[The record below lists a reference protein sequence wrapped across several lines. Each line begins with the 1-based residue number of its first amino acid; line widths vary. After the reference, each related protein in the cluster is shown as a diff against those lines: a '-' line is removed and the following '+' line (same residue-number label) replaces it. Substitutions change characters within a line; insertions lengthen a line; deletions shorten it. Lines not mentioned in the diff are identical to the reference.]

1 MAGKTLDLFLV
12 YQFVKRLSTPWNKT
26 EAFKLGLI
34 DEKGVKLKSAVSKEE
49 QQAYAYYDRLVF
61 NLKRLLEKLPGGKTR
76 LGSFAAALF
85 LMKEGANEREY
96 TQEDLAEGL
105 YKEMDMLDESTTKN
119 LNEMLAE
126 DDAPANVT
134 GTGVVGTGDDKATW
148 KLDGRKKE
156 MKAFLKRF
164 MTAQVKRK
172 KIKERKD
179 FFKALGL

>member
-1 MAGKTLDLFLV
+1 MAGKVLDLFLV

-34 DEKGVKLKSAVSKEE
+34 NEKGVKLKSAVSSEE
-49 QQAYAYYDRLVF
+49 QKAYAYYDRLVF

-85 LMKEGANEREY
+85 LMKEGVNEKEY
-96 TQEDLAEGL
+96 TQTELAEGL
-105 YKEMDMLDESTTKN
+105 YKEMTMLDESTTKK
-119 LNEMLAE
+119 LNELME
-126 DDAPANVT
+126 DAPANAT
-134 GTGVVGTGDDKATW
+134 GGAVVGTGDNQATW

-164 MTAQVKRK
+164 ITAQAKRK

>member
-1 MAGKTLDLFLV
+1 MAGKVLDLFLV

-34 DEKGVKLKSAVSKEE
+34 NEKGVKLKSAVSSEE
-49 QQAYAYYDRLVF
+49 QKAYAYYDRLVF

-85 LMKEGANEREY
+85 LMKEGVNEKEY
-96 TQEDLAEGL
+96 TQSELAEGL
-105 YKEMDMLDESTTKN
+105 YKEMTMLDESTTKK
-119 LNEMLAE
+119 LNELME
-126 DDAPANVT
+126 DAPANAT
-134 GTGVVGTGDDKATW
+134 GGAVVGTGDNQATW

-164 MTAQVKRK
+164 ITAQAKRK

>member
-1 MAGKTLDLFLV
+1 MAGKVLDLFLV

-34 DEKGVKLKSAVSKEE
+34 DEKGVKLKSAVSSEE
-49 QQAYAYYDRLVF
+49 QKAYAYYDRLVF

-85 LMKEGANEREY
+85 LMKEGVNEKEY
-96 TQEDLAEGL
+96 TQSELAEGL
-105 YKEMDMLDESTTKN
+105 YKEMTMLDESTTKK
-119 LNEMLAE
+119 LNELME
-126 DDAPANVT
+126 DAPANAT
-134 GTGVVGTGDDKATW
+134 GGAVVGTGDNQATW

-164 MTAQVKRK
+164 ITAQAKRK

>member
-1 MAGKTLDLFLV
+1 MAGKVLDLFLV

-34 DEKGVKLKSAVSKEE
+34 NEKGVKLKSAVSSEE
-49 QQAYAYYDRLVF
+49 QKAYAYYDRLVF

-85 LMKEGANEREY
+85 LMKEGVNEKEY
-96 TQEDLAEGL
+96 TQTELAEGL
-105 YKEMDMLDESTTKN
+105 YKEMTMLDESTTKK
-119 LNEMLAE
+119 LNELME
-126 DDAPANVT
+126 DAPANAT
-134 GTGVVGTGDDKATW
+134 GTGVVGTGDNQATW

-164 MTAQVKRK
+164 ITAQAKRK

>member
-1 MAGKTLDLFLV
+1 MAGKGLDLFLV

-34 DEKGVKLKSAVSKEE
+34 NEKGVKLKSAVSSEE
-49 QQAYAYYDRLVF
+49 QKAYAYYDRLVF

-85 LMKEGANEREY
+85 LMKEGVNEKEY
-96 TQEDLAEGL
+96 TQTELAEGL
-105 YKEMDMLDESTTKN
+105 YKEMTMLDESTTKK
-119 LNEMLAE
+119 LNELME
-126 DDAPANVT
+126 DAPANAT
-134 GTGVVGTGDDKATW
+134 GGAVVGTGDNQATW

-164 MTAQVKRK
+164 ITAQAKRK

>member
-1 MAGKTLDLFLV
+1 
-12 YQFVKRLSTPWNKT
+12 
-26 EAFKLGLI
+26 
-34 DEKGVKLKSAVSKEE
+34 
-49 QQAYAYYDRLVF
+49 
-61 NLKRLLEKLPGGKTR
+61 
-76 LGSFAAALF
+76 
-85 LMKEGANEREY
+85 MKEGANEREY

>member
-1 MAGKTLDLFLV
+1 MAGKVLDLFLV

-34 DEKGVKLKSAVSKEE
+34 NEKGVKLKSAVSSEE
-49 QQAYAYYDRLVF
+49 QKAYAYYDRLVF

-85 LMKEGANEREY
+85 LMKEGVNEKEY
-96 TQEDLAEGL
+96 TQSELAEGL
-105 YKEMDMLDESTTKN
+105 YKEMTMLDESTTKK
-119 LNEMLAE
+119 LNELME
-126 DDAPANVT
+126 DAPANVT
-134 GTGVVGTGDDKATW
+134 GTGVVGTGDNQATW

-164 MTAQVKRK
+164 ITAQAKRK

>member
-1 MAGKTLDLFLV
+1 MAGKVLDLFLG

-34 DEKGVKLKSAVSKEE
+34 NEKGVKLKSAVSSEE
-49 QQAYAYYDRLVF
+49 QKAYAYYDRLVF

-85 LMKEGANEREY
+85 LMKEGVNEKEY
-96 TQEDLAEGL
+96 TQTELAEGL
-105 YKEMDMLDESTTKN
+105 YKEMTMLDESTTKK
-119 LNEMLAE
+119 LNELME
-126 DDAPANVT
+126 DAPANVT
-134 GTGVVGTGDDKATW
+134 GTGVVGTGDNQATW

>member
-1 MAGKTLDLFLV
+1 MAGKVLDLFLV

-34 DEKGVKLKSAVSKEE
+34 DEKGVKLKSAVSSEE
-49 QQAYAYYDRLVF
+49 QKAYAYYDRLVF

-85 LMKEGANEREY
+85 LMKEGVNEKEY
-96 TQEDLAEGL
+96 TQTELAEGL
-105 YKEMDMLDESTTKN
+105 YKEMTMLDESTTKK
-119 LNEMLAE
+119 LNELME
-126 DDAPANVT
+126 DAPANAT
-134 GTGVVGTGDDKATW
+134 GGAVVGTGDNQATW

-164 MTAQVKRK
+164 ITAQAKRK

>member
-1 MAGKTLDLFLV
+1 MAGKVLDLFLV
-12 YQFVKRLSTPWNKT
+12 YQFVKRLATPWNKT
-26 EAFKLGLI
+26 EAFKVGII
-34 DEKGVKLKSAVSKEE
+34 DDEGKKLKSPETPEE
-49 QQAYAYYDRLVF
+49 QKAYAYYDRLVF

-96 TQEDLAEGL
+96 TQEELAEGL
-105 YKEMDMLDESTTKN
+105 YKEMKMLDETTTKK
-119 LNEMLAE
+119 LDEMLAE
-126 DDAPANVT
+126 DAPANVT

-148 KLDGRKKE
+148 KIDGRKKDVKE
-156 MKAFLKRF
+156 FLRRF
-164 MTAQVKRK
+164 LTQQAKRK

>member
-1 MAGKTLDLFLV
+1 MAGKVLDLFLV

-34 DEKGVKLKSAVSKEE
+34 NEKGVKLKSAVSSEE
-49 QQAYAYYDRLVF
+49 QKAYAYYDRLVF

-85 LMKEGANEREY
+85 LMKEGVNEKEY
-96 TQEDLAEGL
+96 TQTELAEGL
-105 YKEMDMLDESTTKN
+105 YKEMTMLDESTTKK
-119 LNEMLAE
+119 LNELME
-126 DDAPANVT
+126 DAPANAT
-134 GTGVVGTGDDKATW
+134 GGAVVGTGDNQATW

-164 MTAQVKRK
+164 MTAQAKRK

>member
-1 MAGKTLDLFLV
+1 MAGKVLDLFLV

-34 DEKGVKLKSAVSKEE
+34 NEKGVKLKSAVSSEE
-49 QQAYAYYDRLVF
+49 QKAYAYYDRLVF

-85 LMKEGANEREY
+85 LMKEGVNEKEY
-96 TQEDLAEGL
+96 TQTELAEGL
-105 YKEMDMLDESTTKN
+105 YKEMTMLDESTTKK
-119 LNEMLAE
+119 LNELME
-126 DDAPANVT
+126 DAPANVT
-134 GTGVVGTGDDKATW
+134 GTGVVGTGDNQATW

-164 MTAQVKRK
+164 ITAQAKRK

>member
-34 DEKGVKLKSAVSKEE
+34 DEKGVKLKSAVSSEE
-49 QQAYAYYDRLVF
+49 QKAYAYYDRLVF

-85 LMKEGANEREY
+85 LMKEGVNEKEY
-96 TQEDLAEGL
+96 TQSELAEGL
-105 YKEMDMLDESTTKN
+105 YKEMTMLDESTTKK
-119 LNEMLAE
+119 LNELME
-126 DDAPANVT
+126 DAPANAT

>member
-1 MAGKTLDLFLV
+1 MAGKVLDLFLV
-12 YQFVKRLSTPWNKT
+12 YQFVKRLSTPWDKT
-26 EAFKLGLI
+26 DAFKQGII
-34 DEKGVKLKSAVSKEE
+34 DKTGKKLKSPVSSLE
-49 QQAYAYYDRLVF
+49 QQSYGYYDRLVF

-85 LMKEGANEREY
+85 LMKEGVNEKEY
-96 TQEDLAEGL
+96 TQTELAEGL
-105 YKEMDMLDESTTKN
+105 YKEMTMLDESTTKK
-119 LNEMLAE
+119 LNELME
-126 DDAPANVT
+126 DAPANAT
-134 GTGVVGTGDDKATW
+134 GGAVVGTGDNQATW

-164 MTAQVKRK
+164 ITAQAKRK

>member
-34 DEKGVKLKSAVSKEE
+34 DEKGVKLKSAVSSEE
-49 QQAYAYYDRLVF
+49 QKAYAYYDRLVF

-85 LMKEGANEREY
+85 LMKEGTNERDY
-96 TQEDLAEGL
+96 TQTELMEGL
-105 YKEMDMLDESTTKN
+105 QKEMKMLDETTTKK
-119 LNEMLAE
+119 LDEMLSE
-126 DDAPANVT
+126 DAPANVT

>member
-1 MAGKTLDLFLV
+1 MAGKVLDLFLV
-12 YQFVKRLSTPWNKT
+12 YQFVKRLSTPWDKT
-26 EAFKLGLI
+26 DAFKQGII
-34 DEKGVKLKSAVSKEE
+34 DKTGKKLKSPVSSLE
-49 QQAYAYYDRLVF
+49 QQSYGYYDRLVF

-85 LMKEGANEREY
+85 LMKEGVNEKEY
-96 TQEDLAEGL
+96 TQSELAEGL
-105 YKEMDMLDESTTKN
+105 YKEMTMLDESTTKK
-119 LNEMLAE
+119 LNELME
-126 DDAPANVT
+126 DAPANVT
-134 GTGVVGTGDDKATW
+134 GTGVVGTGDNQATW

-164 MTAQVKRK
+164 ITAQAKRK

>member
-34 DEKGVKLKSAVSKEE
+34 DEKGVKLKSAVSSEE
-49 QQAYAYYDRLVF
+49 QKAYAYYDRLVF

-85 LMKEGANEREY
+85 LMKEGVNEKEY
-96 TQEDLAEGL
+96 TQSELAEGL
-105 YKEMDMLDESTTKN
+105 YKEMTMLDESTTKK
-119 LNEMLAE
+119 LNELME
-126 DDAPANVT
+126 DAPANAT
-134 GTGVVGTGDDKATW
+134 GGAVVGTGDNQATW

-164 MTAQVKRK
+164 ITAQAKRK

>member
-1 MAGKTLDLFLV
+1 MAGKVLDLFLV

-34 DEKGVKLKSAVSKEE
+34 NEKGVKLKSAVSSEE
-49 QQAYAYYDRLVF
+49 QKAYAYYDRLVF

-85 LMKEGANEREY
+85 LMKEGVNEKEY
-96 TQEDLAEGL
+96 TQTELAEGL
-105 YKEMDMLDESTTKN
+105 YKEMTMLDESTTKK
-119 LNEMLAE
+119 LNELME
-126 DDAPANVT
+126 DAPANAT
-134 GTGVVGTGDDKATW
+134 GGAVVGTGDDKATW
-148 KLDGRKKE
+148 KLDGRKKNVKE
-156 MKAFLKRF
+156 FLRRF
-164 MTAQVKRK
+164 LESQAKRK

>member
-1 MAGKTLDLFLV
+1 MAGKVLDLFLV
-12 YQFVKRLSTPWNKT
+12 YQFVKRLSTPWDKT
-26 EAFKLGLI
+26 DAFKQGII
-34 DEKGVKLKSAVSKEE
+34 DKTGKKLKSPVSSLE
-49 QQAYAYYDRLVF
+49 QQSYGYYDRLVF

-85 LMKEGANEREY
+85 LMKEGVNEKEY
-96 TQEDLAEGL
+96 TQTELAEGL
-105 YKEMDMLDESTTKN
+105 YKEMTMLDESTTKK
-119 LNEMLAE
+119 LNELME
-126 DDAPANVT
+126 DAPANVT
-134 GTGVVGTGDDKATW
+134 GTGVVGTGDNQATW

-164 MTAQVKRK
+164 ITAQAKRK

>member
-1 MAGKTLDLFLV
+1 MAGKVLDLFLV

-34 DEKGVKLKSAVSKEE
+34 NEKGVKLKSAVSSEE
-49 QQAYAYYDRLVF
+49 QKAYAYYDRLVF

-85 LMKEGANEREY
+85 LMKEGVNEKEY
-96 TQEDLAEGL
+96 TQTELAEGL
-105 YKEMDMLDESTTKN
+105 YKEMTMLDESTTKK
-119 LNEMLAE
+119 LNELME
-126 DDAPANVT
+126 DAPAIVT
-134 GTGVVGTGDDKATW
+134 GTGVVGTGDNQATW

-164 MTAQVKRK
+164 ITAQAKRK